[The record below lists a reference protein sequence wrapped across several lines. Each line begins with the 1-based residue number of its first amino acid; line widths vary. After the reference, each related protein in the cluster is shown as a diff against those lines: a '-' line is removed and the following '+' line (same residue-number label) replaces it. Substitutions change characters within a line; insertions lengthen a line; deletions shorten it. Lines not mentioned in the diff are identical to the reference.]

1 MPEEPPGL
9 EGNWIDPGGGETAVL
24 FTTNPGLEDIVA
36 DEFGSRLA
44 EAGFQA
50 PQFDLEPFGFKGH
63 VLALVPVGAGAQGAG
78 PGGSGAGLWDLALEL
93 RSVHHVVRLLYSFEI
108 PAGTAAAGAPSA
120 SAEASL
126 AAIHAEVAGR
136 GAPGMEKARTFRVT
150 TKRSGDHPFTS
161 VDVQRRAGAA
171 LVERYGAAV
180 DLTGFDCNVRVDLF
194 GSICVVGLQMT
205 RSPLSDRRMRPFSP
219 RTSLRPNVAFA
230 LVHLARLQEDGGPLL
245 DPFCGSGTILRE
257 ASQCFPGM
265 ELSGSDYSGKVIAG
279 VTNNLEMLVASGE
292 VETAPVRRAQDG
304 GGVRQQPLPG
314 DRDKPAVRGTTGPR
328 HGFRLVLPALSQAGG
343 RGAASGRAA
352 RPDRLEAG
360 RHRPRQ
366 PRTPAVQ
373 ESSRPRR
380 RDRGHLS
387 ACLRAGTQGPVA
399 AGGRPCGIFA
409 VLAQRDGIAR

>member
-44 EAGFQA
+44 EAGLPE

-136 GAPGMEKARTFRVT
+136 GVPGMEKARTFRVT

-257 ASQCFPGM
+257 ASQCFPRM
-265 ELSGSDYSGKVIAG
+265 ELSGSDYSEKVIAG
-279 VTNNLEMLVASGE
+279 VTNNLEMLVASGRLRLLRCDARRM
-292 VETAPVRRAQDG
+292 VEEYGSNRFQAIVTNPPY
-304 GGVRQQPLPG
+304 GVRQGRGMDFVWFYRRFLEQAAEVLLPG
-314 DRDKPAVRGTTGPR
+314 G
-328 HGFRLVLPALSQAGG
+328 RLVLIAWK
-343 RGAASGRAA
+343 RGAIDRAN
-352 RPDRLEAG
+352 RDLRLFRKVHVRVVETGGIYPRVYVLERKDR
-360 RHRPRQ
+360 
-366 PRTPAVQ
+366 
-373 ESSRPRR
+373 
-380 RDRGHLS
+380 
-387 ACLRAGTQGPVA
+387 
-399 AGGRPCGIFA
+399 
-409 VLAQRDGIAR
+409 